1 MCLERHQ
8 VREDYKEKIRLMT
21 EENKTCKFLD
31 YDCQKGIWQFEV
43 NRFWD
48 FWVGWLDLSGGWF
61 LESSE
66 RVGDWVPTSPGT
78 IRKPIKTN
86 QCDSSLI
93 SISDCIPIVALRFQ
107 TWTSDFEH
115 LYISLSWGSRLP
127 CLKQQGVVCQEAL
140 WMEGLDKTYL
150 GDDLPK
156 TATGWWFG
164 TWMDYDSPY
173 IGNVIT
179 PTDELHHFSE
189 G

>member
-1 MCLERHQ
+1 
-8 VREDYKEKIRLMT
+8 MT

-66 RVGDWVPTSPGT
+66 LVGDWVPTIPGT

-115 LYISLSWGSRLP
+115 LYISLSWGSRPPL
-127 CLKQQGVVCQEAL
+127 LKAAGRCVPGSVVDGKAWIRHILGWLTQNSN
-140 WMEGLDKTYL
+140 GLVV
-150 GDDLPK
+150 
-156 TATGWWFG
+156 G